1 MSAPAAGRIRLSD
14 PAELIA
20 AVPHL
25 LGFHPHDSVVLLALH
40 GKRLGLTLRADL
52 VDNDQAPLLAEQL
65 LPPLARQRPTGVAL
79 VVIGGD
85 LTPDG
90 AEAQQRPPHRALV
103 DALDDMLTS
112 AGLPLVH
119 AVWTAQTTG
128 GAPWTCY
135 DDPLCAGTVSD
146 PESSPLAAAT
156 VAAGAVTFGSREEM
170 VALLAGQDLAALQR
184 RAVLLDAADADHPMS
199 SAVVAQRFAQLRE
212 LHRAAAAGDVA
223 LSDKTVA
230 EVASALCDH
239 RVRDACLPWCSGP
252 GAVAAERL
260 WMALVRATP
269 APERAEPAA
278 LLALVAYL
286 RGDGAL
292 AGVALDAALQACPQ
306 HSLSGLLRAALD
318 GGLPPEVLRTVAADA
333 AAALPRSS
341 RRNRKR
347 RSRRKR

>member
-52 VDNDQAPLLAEQL
+52 LDNVQAPLLAEQL
-65 LPPLARQRPTGVAL
+65 LPPLTRQRPTGVAL

-90 AEAQQRPPHRALV
+90 DPPHRALV

-112 AGLPLVH
+112 VGLPLVH
-119 AVWTAQTTG
+119 AVWTAQITG
-128 GAPWTCY
+128 GAPWRCY
-135 DDPLCAGTVSD
+135 DDYLCAGTVSD
-146 PESSPLAAAT
+146 PGASPLAAAT

-170 VALLAGQDLAALQR
+170 VALLAGDDPAALQR

-199 SAVVAQRFAQLRE
+199 SALVAQRFAQLRK
-212 LHRAAAAGDVA
+212 LHRAAAAGDIA
-223 LSDKTVA
+223 LSDKTVT

-260 WMALVRATP
+260 WLALVRATP
-269 APERAEPAA
+269 EPERAEPAA

-333 AAALPRSS
+333 AAALPGPP
-341 RRNRKR
+341 RRNRKQ

>member
-1 MSAPAAGRIRLSD
+1 MSAPTAGRIRLSD

-52 VDNDQAPLLAEQL
+52 VDNAQAPRLAEQL
-65 LPPLARQRPTGVAL
+65 LAPIARQRPTGVAL

-90 AEAQQRPPHRALV
+90 DPPHRALV
-103 DALDDMLTS
+103 DVLDCMLAS
-112 AGLPLVH
+112 AELPLVH
-119 AVWTAQTTG
+119 AAWTAQTVG
-128 GAPWTCY
+128 GAPWRCY

-146 PESSPLAAAT
+146 PAASPLAAAT
-156 VAAGAVTFGSREEM
+156 VAAGAVTFSSREEM
-170 VALLAGQDLAALQR
+170 AALLDGEDPAALQR
-184 RAVLLDAADADHPMS
+184 REALLDAADADHPMGS
-199 SAVVAQRFAQLRE
+199 GLIARRFARLKE
-212 LHRAAAAGDVA
+212 LHRAAAAGDVV
-223 LSDKTVA
+223 LSDSTVA

-260 WMALVRATP
+260 WLALVRATP

-292 AGVALDAALQACPQ
+292 AGVALDAALKACPQ

-333 AAALPRSS
+333 AAALPRPA

-347 RSRRKR
+347 RKR

>member
-52 VDNDQAPLLAEQL
+52 VDNVQAPLLAEQL
-65 LPPLARQRPTGVAL
+65 LAPIARQRPTGVAL

-90 AEAQQRPPHRALV
+90 DLPHRALV
-103 DALDDMLTS
+103 DVLDDMLAS

-119 AVWTAQTTG
+119 AAWTAQTVR
-128 GAPWTCY
+128 GAPWRCY

-146 PESSPLAAAT
+146 PAASPLAAAT
-156 VAAGAVTFGSREEM
+156 VAAGAVTFSSREEM
-170 VALLAGQDLAALQR
+170 AALLDGEDPAALQR

-199 SAVVAQRFAQLRE
+199 SGLIARRFALLDE
-212 LHRAAAAGDVA
+212 LYRAAATDEVV
-223 LSDKTVA
+223 LSDNMVA
-230 EVASALCDH
+230 DVASALCDH

-260 WMALVRATP
+260 WLALVRATP

-292 AGVALDAALQACPQ
+292 AGVALDAALHACPQ

-333 AAALPRSS
+333 AAALPRPA